1 MSTREEKMEAFGR
14 LLDVM
19 DRLRAECPWDQEQT
33 LESLRPNTIEE
44 VHELSDAIIAGNLN
58 ELKKELGD
66 VLLHIV
72 FYSKIAQEQNAFD
85 VADVCHSLCDKLIY
99 RHPHIYAQV
108 QADTA
113 EAVVSNWEQL
123 KQKEQ
128 GGNKSVLS
136 GVPSSLPALIKA
148 YRIQDKA
155 RAVGFDWERPDDA
168 WTKVEEELAEL
179 RQALEQKDTV
189 ASEQELGDFIFSIV
203 NTARLYQINPDNALE
218 LTNQKFMRRFNFIE
232 AKAKAAGR
240 ELKEM
245 TLEEMDDL
253 WNEAKALEA

>member
-99 RHPHIYAQV
+99 RHPHIYAQA

-240 ELKEM
+240 ELREM

>member
-1 MSTREEKMEAFGR
+1 MEAFGR

-72 FYSKIAQEQNAFD
+72 FYSKIAQEQKAFD

>member
-99 RHPHIYAQV
+99 RHPHIYAQA

-136 GVPSSLPALIKA
+136 GVPSSLPTLIKA

>member
-99 RHPHIYAQV
+99 RHPHIYGQV

>member
-19 DRLRAECPWDQEQT
+19 NRLRAECPWDQEQT

-99 RHPHIYAQV
+99 RHPHIYAQA

>member
-1 MSTREEKMEAFGR
+1 MEAFGR

-99 RHPHIYAQV
+99 RHPHIYGQV

-168 WTKVEEELAEL
+168 WAKVEEELAEL

>member
-1 MSTREEKMEAFGR
+1 MEAFGR

-19 DRLRAECPWDQEQT
+19 NRLRAECPWDQEQT

-99 RHPHIYAQV
+99 RHPHIYAQA

>member
-1 MSTREEKMEAFGR
+1 MEAFGR

-99 RHPHIYAQV
+99 RHPHIYGQV